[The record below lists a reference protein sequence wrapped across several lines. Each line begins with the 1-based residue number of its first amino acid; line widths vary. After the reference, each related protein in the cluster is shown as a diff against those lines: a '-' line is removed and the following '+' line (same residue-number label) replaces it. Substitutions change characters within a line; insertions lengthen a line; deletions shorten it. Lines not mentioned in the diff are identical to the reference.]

1 MQPSLV
7 RSLLE
12 LFFNKGGFSAFSVLD
27 WVGVKRKRQDGD
39 RERMCEAGGSRK
51 EGLGNKL
58 DKGVTQD

>member
-1 MQPSLV
+1 M
-7 RSLLE
+7 E

-27 WVGVKRKRQDGD
+27 QVGVKRKRQDGE

>member
-1 MQPSLV
+1 MLPSLV

-12 LFFNKGGFSAFSVLD
+12 LFFNKKSFSAFCVLD
-27 WVGVKRKRQDGD
+27 RLGVKRKRQDGE

>member
-12 LFFNKGGFSAFSVLD
+12 LFFNKRGFSAFSVLD
-27 WVGVKRKRQDGD
+27 WVGVKRKRQDGE

>member
-1 MQPSLV
+1 M
-7 RSLLE
+7 E

-27 WVGVKRKRQDGD
+27 WVGVKRKRQDGE